1 MTSLSLKEKKKI
13 LELASIIKSLDDTQI
28 KNLTKIVDNDT
39 IQRMCCI
46 IYSTCLKNRG
56 SQIKKRLRDKILKC
70 LCGKKKIIKYL
81 ATEKNS
87 VNKKRKILSQHGGF
101 LGLLANLA
109 IPLLTEVIPAIFRK

>member
-81 ATEKNS
+81 ATEKIVS
-87 VNKKRKILSQHGGF
+87 IEKEKYCHSMAGF
-101 LGLLANLA
+101 W
-109 IPLLTEVIPAIFRK
+109 VY

>member
-56 SQIKKRLRDKILKC
+56 SQIKKKAQGQNFKVFMWQKEDYKVSC
-70 LCGKKKIIKYL
+70 Y
-81 ATEKNS
+81 
-87 VNKKRKILSQHGGF
+87 
-101 LGLLANLA
+101 
-109 IPLLTEVIPAIFRK
+109 